1 MKLNELVINN
11 DSNDNIYKPICNKRY
26 CCAIIVEPSL
36 LDMVKCI
43 TRYSGNLIEVML
55 GNEVLLVTEI
65 SNSDGLAYRVNKQ

>member
-11 DSNDNIYKPICNKRY
+11 DSNDNIYKPICNKMY
-26 CCAIIVEPSL
+26 CCAIIDEPSL